1 MDSKTKINSKGN
13 IERIIKMIKLK
24 DLIKE
29 VAAMSPLQRDKW
41 YPAHTRDALQWT
53 LTHSYIPLYP
63 KTMQSIIG
71 KIPINAFHVTDPH
84 HIKTLKDIIGKK
96 KSISTFNQANK
107 SSQLAKGRGVQ
118 TGSGGVIFYV
128 EGLLLAQKWQ
138 DFDTVPDRTGRRWAT
153 SYHVFG
159 DAMILKTALK
169 KAKLPDYDGWRDIED
184 EVIDEVENDPKND
197 DLGWKERDA
206 LVKKKLGPIV
216 NKHIKKYIDTTN
228 KLLKKHKKKVQD
240 NIINPSDETSSW
252 WNEMLIYNVK
262 VKEVFVLKRVWDD
275 YYFQN
280 DSSTY
285 SDSDE
290 AVEAHKKTLLS
301 YVDEKDITVGTPAQ
315 FRKWYTSRE
324 GEITISD

>member
-1 MDSKTKINSKGN
+1 
-13 IERIIKMIKLK
+13 MIKLK
-24 DLIKE
+24 DLLNERMYGKQ
-29 VAAMSPLQRDKW
+29 LNDKF
-41 YPAHTRDALQWT
+41 YPAHSREALSWS
-53 LTHSYIPLYP
+53 LTHDYVPIYP
-63 KTMQSIIG
+63 KTMESIIG
-71 KIPINAFHVTDPH
+71 KVPVDAFHVTDPN

-96 KSISTFNQANK
+96 KSISTFTAANK

-169 KAKLPDYDGWRDIED
+169 KAKLPDYDGWREIENEMEEQVD
-184 EVIDEVENDPKND
+184 KDNP
-197 DLGWKERDA
+197 DLGWREKTAEIKKRMGP
-206 LVKKKLGPIV
+206 LVA
-216 NKHIKKYIDTTN
+216 KHIKKYIDTTN
-228 KLLKKHKKKVQD
+228 KLLKKHKKLVQD

-252 WNEMLIYNVK
+252 WNEMLIYNIK

-315 FRKWYTSRE
+315 FRKWYTARK
-324 GEITISD
+324 GEITV

>member
-1 MDSKTKINSKGN
+1 
-13 IERIIKMIKLK
+13 MIKLK
-24 DLIKE
+24 DLLNE
-29 VAAMSPLQRDKW
+29 GAAMTPLQHDKW
-41 YPAHTRDALQWT
+41 YPAHTRDALEWT

-63 KTMQSIIG
+63 KTMQGIVG

-169 KAKLPDYDGWRDIED
+169 KAKLPDYDAWRDIENEMEE
-184 EVIDEVENDPKND
+184 EVD
-197 DLGWKERDA
+197 KEFPDMSWRDRTA
-206 LVKKKLGPIV
+206 EMKKRLGPIV
-216 NKHIKKYIDTTN
+216 SKHIKKYIDTTN
-228 KLLKKHKKKVQD
+228 KLLKKHKKLVQD
-240 NIINPSDETSSW
+240 NIIHPSDETSSW

-262 VKEVFVLKRVWDD
+262 VKDVFVLKRVWDD

-280 DSSTY
+280 DSRTY
-285 SDSDE
+285 SDTDE
-290 AVEAHKKTLLS
+290 VAEAHKKTLLS

-315 FRKWYTSRE
+315 FRKWYTTRE